1 MPVPQL
7 HGSMPLFDYRCVACG
22 HQFEVLV
29 LRGKEP
35 EACAACGASRLERL
49 LSLPAVKSESTR
61 AKAMAAAKRR
71 DTAQAKDQAHEQR
84 KYELSHDD

>member
-1 MPVPQL
+1 
-7 HGSMPLFDYRCVACG
+7 MPLFDYRCGACG
-22 HQFEVLV
+22 HQFEALV
-29 LRGKEP
+29 LKGKEP
-35 EACAACGASRLERL
+35 EHCTSCGAGSLERL

-61 AKAMAAAKRR
+61 ARSMAAAKRR